1 MVRWI
6 KSIEVGRK
14 IKNNSPGPD
23 EECPYYSGNP
33 GQWFSTD
40 QSDEVFCVIEVRQSL
55 QATEWDIQAH
65 QFLADGI
72 KKGVLQPGKFFK
84 FGRVEHG
91 LVHPDQV
98 YSPIR
103 GGSEDDGVAL
113 EHGNSPLERGDRQ
126 FGAIIPDRND
136 LAVAHGHHVG
146 KCIGESLRKGISP
159 LPGFV
164 DPHHIYTA
172 CFRDLPRLG
181 NQLVHEQLI
190 SDLVMVREKGLSFP
204 LPSGRKGK
212 HHKRGV
218 RTG

>member
-1 MVRWI
+1 M
-6 KSIEVGRK
+6 
-14 IKNNSPGPD
+14 KNIFTRRGQEFPD
-23 EECPYYSGNP
+23 YSGNP
-33 GQWFSTD
+33 GQGLSTD
-40 QSDEVFCVIEVRQSL
+40 QTDEIICVIEVRQSL

-72 KKGVLQPGKFFK
+72 KKGGLQPGKFIK
-84 FGRVEHG
+84 FGRAEHG

-98 YSPIR
+98 HSPIR
-103 GGSEDDGVAL
+103 GGSEDNGVAL
-113 EHGNSPLERGDRQ
+113 ERENSPLERGDRQ

-146 KCIGESLRKGISP
+146 KGVGESLRKGISP
-159 LPGFV
+159 LSGFV

-218 RTG
+218 RTGTLNV